1 MLYVASILLLSL
13 AHMTT
18 AVELNM
24 TMYVP
29 SPCLGHFVMNRSDVL
44 LKLKYYA
51 ENAFDKRGD
60 QQYTEDATL
69 RWIGIHDKVCTPDVP
84 KYSDCSSFVTWIYW
98 TLFGDAGDLLNGENW
113 QAGYTGTLWAHGTDQ
128 GTDSASLQVGDICI
142 YGSGPGYDHA
152 AFYIGDGTVISH
164 GTSDNSAGNWTLGYN
179 SFGASLPLAGC
190 RRYI

>member
-24 TMYVP
+24 TMHVP

-164 GTSDNSAGNWTLGYN
+164 GTSDNSAGNWKLGYK